1 MDVTMERYVLCKLI
15 YLEPS
20 FRLEPI
26 KQHASDEV
34 FMPIYEQAQAM
45 GPMQLQKKKGLALLA
60 V

>member
-45 GPMQLQKKKGLALLA
+45 GPM
-60 V
+60 